1 MINNN
6 ITLNLPPITNSCEAG
21 SDTSCVASTI
31 GGIAS
36 LATPSPT
43 ATASCSANSSP
54 LTAVSQLAASSSA
67 PTEGGTLPAAH
78 SLSTELGTQM
88 ESALQGE
95 NIINLLF
102 NLADVLSIILPVLLS
117 IAFMTIIERKQLAAH
132 QRRVGPNTVGY
143 YGILQPFADALKL
156 ILKETIIPSQSN
168 KIVFYLAPVSTLVF
182 SLLGWA
188 VIPFGEGIVLSDLSL
203 GILYTLALSS
213 LGVYGVLLAGWSA
226 NSKYA
231 FLGSLRS
238 TAAMISYELIL
249 SSAILIIILLTGTLN
264 YTSIIEIQQ
273 SVWFI
278 IPLLPVFIFYFI
290 SILAETSRTPFDL
303 QEAESELVAGFFT
316 EHSSVPF
323 VFFFLGEYSSI
334 VLFSSITA
342 ILFLGGYNLPEIF
355 INETIINLQAIIL
368 GIKTCIFTFFFVWF
382 RATLPRLRYDQLIQL
397 CWLNLLP
404 VAVAFIILI
413 PSILISFDIS
423 PY

>member
-1 MINNN
+1 ME
-6 ITLNLPPITNSCEAG
+6 TNY
-21 SDTSCVASTI
+21 
-31 GGIAS
+31 IA
-36 LATPSPT
+36 A
-43 ATASCSANSSP
+43 AAKQ
-54 LTAVSQLAASSSA
+54 QL
-67 PTEGGTLPAAH
+67 
-78 SLSTELGTQM
+78 
-88 ESALQGE
+88 E

-102 NLADVLSIILPVLLS
+102 NFADVLSIILPVLLS
-117 IAFMTIIERKQLAAH
+117 VAFMTIIERKQLAAH

-143 YGILQPFADALKL
+143 YGIFQPFADALKL
-156 ILKETIIPSQSN
+156 ILKETVIPSQSN
-168 KIVFYLAPVSTLVF
+168 KVVFYLAPVSTLVF

-188 VIPFGEGIVLSDLSL
+188 VIPFGQGIVLSDLNL

-249 SSAILIIILLTGTLN
+249 SSAILIIILLTGSLN
-264 YTSIIEIQQ
+264 YIEIIEIQQ
-273 SVWFI
+273 SIYFI
-278 IPLLPVFIFYFI
+278 VPLLPVFIFYFI

-334 VLFSSITA
+334 VLFSCITA
-342 ILFLGGYNLPEIF
+342 IFFLGGYNFNEIF
-355 INETIINLQAIIL
+355 INLQAIIL
-368 GIKTCIFTFFFVWF
+368 GLKTCIFTFFFVWF
-382 RATLPRLRYDQLIQL
+382 RATLPRLRYDQLISL

-413 PSILISFDIS
+413 PSILITFDIS